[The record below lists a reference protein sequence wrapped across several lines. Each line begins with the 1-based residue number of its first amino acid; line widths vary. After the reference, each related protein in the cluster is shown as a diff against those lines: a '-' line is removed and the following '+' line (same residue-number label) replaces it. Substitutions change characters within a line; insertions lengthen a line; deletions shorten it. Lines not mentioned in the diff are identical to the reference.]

1 MRSILPDEKFDNKA
15 ETKEIF
21 FQSILMRTTSL
32 NYLIDYLSLILSS
45 LLVIVIHTYLKDT

>member
-1 MRSILPDEKFDNKA
+1 MRSILPDEKFDNTA
-15 ETKEIF
+15 EKKEIF